1 MGKHV
6 RIIGILLLALFF
18 CPAMAQKKIA
28 FAEGVDEQ
36 KEIKLSEV
44 ASGVKYIP
52 LETTAESLLDKDIL
66 NVTFAGDYLFVCDFV
81 NLFQFTPEGK
91 FIRKI
96 GKAGEGPGEYAKSI
110 LAVTY
115 DEDAKQIFISDFRKG
130 KVLVYSFEGKYLYD
144 INTQRGSMTTYR
156 DKTGNLFGITNEYLY
171 TKDKRGKELFVYNTK
186 GKELYSYHFRPE
198 QGVRYPGIIFSYG
211 ILYDYQENTYY
222 KNPLETT
229 IFRLEGKKRIPTYKL
244 DLSQYEK
251 LSGEDDAIIAIDK
264 KTNTGT
270 NLPNKAAEKKFSF
283 FNVFEITHAIGVEY
297 AQGQGRCLAWYDKG
311 KETVCR
317 VRSPKAEWDGFTDDM
332 DGGCPIFPR
341 FVKNNKMIGVVS
353 ASVLL
358 EKVKPENA
366 KGSLKDLLMNLREDD
381 NQVIQVILLKDK

>member
-156 DKTGNLFGITNEYLY
+156 DKT
-171 TKDKRGKELFVYNTK
+171 
-186 GKELYSYHFRPE
+186 
-198 QGVRYPGIIFSYG
+198 
-211 ILYDYQENTYY
+211 
-222 KNPLETT
+222 
-229 IFRLEGKKRIPTYKL
+229 
-244 DLSQYEK
+244 
-251 LSGEDDAIIAIDK
+251 
-264 KTNTGT
+264 
-270 NLPNKAAEKKFSF
+270 
-283 FNVFEITHAIGVEY
+283 
-297 AQGQGRCLAWYDKG
+297 
-311 KETVCR
+311 
-317 VRSPKAEWDGFTDDM
+317 
-332 DGGCPIFPR
+332 
-341 FVKNNKMIGVVS
+341 
-353 ASVLL
+353 
-358 EKVKPENA
+358 
-366 KGSLKDLLMNLREDD
+366 
-381 NQVIQVILLKDK
+381 